1 MVLESTFGDQF
12 GILQSGFCFVCEIE
26 TGNSLPENPFSGRVS
41 TSLTMKQMD
50 TSEPIWPLNNNAT
63 KRIDPAKNVITQNHT
78 RKDAFRLPLD
88 GFLKKKL
95 ETCGCNK
102 TIDFFLFVLF
112 FWGGGVVAMNVVVV
126 FCVCCSRF
134 CLVVVKTLSCSKR
147 KNAHKYHFL
156 HLCPQ
161 CVFTQKKECKP
172 QTLTFR
178 RDRGSNCCNST
189 QVTCLASCNC

>member
-1 MVLESTFGDQF
+1 
-12 GILQSGFCFVCEIE
+12 
-26 TGNSLPENPFSGRVS
+26 
-41 TSLTMKQMD
+41 MKQMD

-147 KNAHKYHFL
+147 KKCSQRSFSPLVSSVGFH
-156 HLCPQ
+156 
-161 CVFTQKKECKP
+161 TKKRV
-172 QTLTFR
+172 QTPNSNFSP
-178 RDRGSNCCNST
+178 GSRVELLQFDTSYMLSI
-189 QVTCLASCNC
+189 V